1 MILGSPAILGDR
13 EEDGGADDGA
23 SDFNYNS
30 ENQNEKQK
38 IEHMLGWQ
46 MAYGRAEEAI
56 APNYDKEVSHNHI
69 PLLSGGQ
76 EVVQLGFSDVFLHS
90 HTQPFKMSTFSII
103 PLLASIFE
111 WSLKFVFLWYI
122 FNFRFL
128 ENYLLP
134 HLRGCQ
140 WHPQV
145 AEGSVPIIFNIRL
158 TLIIHVFAP
167 PLELCT
173 FSCSVI
179 IIFLLYLVVW

>member
-76 EVVQLGFSDVFLHS
+76 EVVQLG
-90 HTQPFKMSTFSII
+90 STVMFFSI
-103 PLLASIFE
+103 PTP
-111 WSLKFVFLWYI
+111 
-122 FNFRFL
+122 N
-128 ENYLLP
+128 P
-134 HLRGCQ
+134 
-140 WHPQV
+140 
-145 AEGSVPIIFNIRL
+145 
-158 TLIIHVFAP
+158 
-167 PLELCT
+167 
-173 FSCSVI
+173 
-179 IIFLLYLVVW
+179 